1 MKILPFLLSFLLLF
15 QPALYA
21 AGKSTTLKKNQK
33 APFPGTLLDAEAV
46 AKILADKNLAKLKCD
61 LKLSTESAKMKA
73 LHDLKYNS
81 CKINLDVERAKLKQ
95 LITLKNNQIERLQK
109 IVLKPKRDLTILW
122 FTIGVAIG
130 VGSTIGIAFAI
141 KEVSK

>member
-1 MKILPFLLSFLLLF
+1 MKILPFLLCSLLLF

-21 AGKSTTLKKNQK
+21 TGKSTTLKKGQK
-33 APFPGTLLDAEAV
+33 APFPGTLLDTEAV

-81 CKINLDVERAKLKQ
+81 CKINLDIERAKLKQ
-95 LITLKNNQIERLQK
+95 LITLKNNEIERLQK
-109 IVLKPKRDLTILW
+109 IALKPKRDLTILW

-130 VGSTIGIAFAI
+130 VGSTIGVAFAI
-141 KEVSK
+141 KEVTK

>member
-1 MKILPFLLSFLLLF
+1 MKILPFLLCSLLLF

-33 APFPGTLLDAEAV
+33 APFPGTLLDTEAV

-95 LITLKNNQIERLQK
+95 LITLKNNEIERLQK